1 MIVFL
6 FSRVCSSLHQENA
19 FKAIWFRSRKH
30 AFLHH
35 HRGKRA
41 SAHLILYSSKQT
53 SSAHYFICTLATE
66 YILSHLLYILCATA
80 LMLTTSYLQALKKN
94 GLHPSDPRLKDC
106 MEKLREAVKE
116 SVGEVMMDKDLF
128 HR

>member
-1 MIVFL
+1 M
-6 FSRVCSSLHQENA
+6 
-19 FKAIWFRSRKH
+19 
-30 AFLHH
+30 
-35 HRGKRA
+35 
-41 SAHLILYSSKQT
+41 T
-53 SSAHYFICTLATE
+53 
-66 YILSHLLYILCATA
+66 

-128 HR
+128 HRWQPPGNQVKRFLKAKKIYVNSTSKAHRQFKMIGKWVS

>member
-1 MIVFL
+1 M
-6 FSRVCSSLHQENA
+6 
-19 FKAIWFRSRKH
+19 
-30 AFLHH
+30 
-35 HRGKRA
+35 
-41 SAHLILYSSKQT
+41 
-53 SSAHYFICTLATE
+53 
-66 YILSHLLYILCATA
+66 A